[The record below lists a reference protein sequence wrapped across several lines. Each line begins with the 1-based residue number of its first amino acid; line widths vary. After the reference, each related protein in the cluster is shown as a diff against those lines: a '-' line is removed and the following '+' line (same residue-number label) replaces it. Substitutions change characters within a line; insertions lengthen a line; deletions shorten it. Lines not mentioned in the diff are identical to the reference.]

1 MATCRFSRLAEA
13 DLTNIVLYTLQRWGE
28 PQAIRYLDRLETCCE
43 RLASHPAHG
52 RRCDYIRP
60 DLRRMEQGSHVV
72 FYRKEAGGILVSRI
86 LHKSMLPEKHAF
98 DDEESGP
105 V

>member
-1 MATCRFSRLAEA
+1 
-13 DLTNIVLYTLQRWGE
+13 
-28 PQAIRYLDRLETCCE
+28 
-43 RLASHPAHG
+43 
-52 RRCDYIRP
+52 
-60 DLRRMEQGSHVV
+60 MEQGSHVV